1 MALMGDVGGT
11 LSSDGNEGSKR
22 LRFRWQYLS
31 NVESFLGID
40 ARSDV
45 SQRLWSSCFTAASSV
60 SGSDDALLLLLLVV
74 VVSAVSSTSC
84 IDDAEARIASTQASC
99 AVIRGLSLLDGVLAE
114 VDAPAPSITLPSSAS
129 GEFDACPGTLRRFA
143 GLSITTISSSE

>member
-60 SGSDDALLLLLLVV
+60 GGSDDALLLVV

-129 GEFDACPGTLRRFA
+129 GEFEACPGTLRRFD

>member
-60 SGSDDALLLLLLVV
+60 GGSDDALLLVV

-129 GEFDACPGTLRRFA
+129 GEFEACPGTLRRFA

>member
-60 SGSDDALLLLLLVV
+60 GGSDDAL
-74 VVSAVSSTSC
+74 SC

-129 GEFDACPGTLRRFA
+129 GEFEACPGTLRRFA

>member
-60 SGSDDALLLLLLVV
+60 GGSDDALLLLVV

-129 GEFDACPGTLRRFA
+129 GEFEACPGTLRRFA

>member
-1 MALMGDVGGT
+1 MALTGDVGGT

-60 SGSDDALLLLLLVV
+60 GGSDDALLLLVV

-84 IDDAEARIASTQASC
+84 IDDVEARIASTQASC

-129 GEFDACPGTLRRFA
+129 GEFEACPGTLRRFD